1 MLRKEKMV
9 KCFKIMILLLI
20 ASQVIMIDG
29 CAKKARKQS
38 SPFDKKAVFDLI
50 DKSHDRKIGK
60 KEYRL
65 IWKDKKMAE
74 EYFNRLDK
82 DNDGFLTED
91 EFIVP
96 WVTIP
101 LR

>member
-1 MLRKEKMV
+1 M

-74 EYFNRLDK
+74 EYFNRLDRN
-82 DNDGFLTED
+82 NDGLLTED
-91 EFIVP
+91 EFVVP
-96 WVTIP
+96 WVAIP
-101 LR
+101 LK